1 MDPNLV
7 INRILRL
14 ARLDTSVFDEVRD
27 DVNELIPAVVVA
39 AVSALLAGL
48 GAMLFYQV
56 NDVFAS
62 EPPDGLFLRTFI
74 MGGIFLALLYGVW
87 ILISYVFL
95 VQVYKASADLQAL
108 VRTMGYAAIP
118 LALSVLMFVPV
129 LGPVFAIVPM
139 GLLFVLS
146 IYATQSVTNADSTQ
160 VVISNLVGFA
170 VMTLVL
176 GIIATSGDSPYPDGP
191 IGAGIFAWILPT

>member
-27 DVNELIPAVVVA
+27 DVNELIPALVTI

-48 GAMLFYQV
+48 GAFLFIQI
-56 NDVFAS
+56 NFDS
-62 EPPDGLFLRTFI
+62 KPDGLFLRTFL

-87 ILISYVFL
+87 VLISYVVL
-95 VQVYKASADLQAL
+95 VQLYKASADLQAL
-108 VRTMGYAAIP
+108 FRTMGYASIP
-118 LALSVLMFVPV
+118 LALSLLMFIPV
-129 LGPVFAIVPM
+129 LYPVFAIVPI
-139 GLLFVLS
+139 GLLFVMS

-160 VVISNLVGFA
+160 VVIANLIGFS
-170 VMTLVL
+170 VMVLIL
-176 GIIATSGDSPYPDGP
+176 GIIATSGSYADAP
-191 IGAGIFAWILPT
+191 IGAGIFEWIPDIP

>member
-27 DVNELIPAVVVA
+27 DVNELIPALVTI

-48 GAMLFYQV
+48 GAFLFVQV
-56 NDVFAS
+56 NFDS
-62 EPPDGLFLRTFI
+62 KPDGLFLRTFL

-87 ILISYVFL
+87 VLISYVVL
-95 VQVYKASADLQAL
+95 VQLYKASADLQAL
-108 VRTMGYAAIP
+108 FRTMGYASIP
-118 LALSVLMFVPV
+118 LAISVLMFIPV
-129 LGPVFAIVPM
+129 LYPVFAIVPI
-139 GLLFVLS
+139 GLLFVMS

-160 VVISNLVGFA
+160 VVIANLIGFA
-170 VMTLVL
+170 VMVLIL
-176 GIIATSGDSPYPDGP
+176 GIIATSGSYADAP
-191 IGAGIFAWILPT
+191 IGAGIFEWIPDIP